1 MAALRVE
8 RASGF
13 VPREAAQRSITMPG
27 LVIENLPEAIRT
39 TKQQLRAALPEY
51 KEVFREV
58 EAAMRAR
65 VDEIVCERE
74 VGRDVVPIVP
84 YPEIAAGAVPAGLT
98 AKVRA
103 RGACVVRGTF
113 SREVATGWDDEIAA
127 YVERNDLDAKLA
139 NRAEDKYFGTLS
151 SAKPQIYGIYWSRP
165 QVEAR
170 QSEAL
175 TNVRVFLNNLW
186 RAESDGVRHINPNE
200 TPAYADRIRRRPPG
214 SASLGLSPHVDGGSV
229 ERWLDGNFR
238 KVYRSVF
245 AGDWRKYSAF
255 DAAYRPEVREVD
267 SPAVCSMFRT
277 FQGWTALTRQGPG
290 DGTLQLI
297 PIAEAMVYVLLRAIQ
312 DDVPEDSLCGAEP
325 GRALSVNEQYHSPL
339 LKALSS
345 IPVVEPGDTIFWHCD
360 VIHAVENEHRGK
372 GYSNVMYIASAP
384 GCAKNSAYLERQAV
398 SFLAGKTPPDFPAD
412 NFEVDFVGRGTV
424 ADLGER
430 GRKQLGIT
438 EAVYRNSMA
447 GDAA

>member
-1 MAALRVE
+1 M
-8 RASGF
+8 S
-13 VPREAAQRSITMPG
+13 

-58 EAAMRAR
+58 EAEMRGR
-65 VDEIVCERE
+65 VEEIVSERE
-74 VGRDVVPIVP
+74 SGHDVIPIVQ
-84 YPEIAAGAVPAGLT
+84 YADIASGKVPAELVS
-98 AKVRA
+98 KVRS
-103 RGACVVRGTF
+103 RGACAVRGTF
-113 SREVATGWDDEIAA
+113 SREVATAWDDEIAA
-127 YVERNDLDAKLA
+127 YVEKNDLDAKLA
-139 NRAEDKYFGTLS
+139 NRAEDKYFGTLA

-165 QVEAR
+165 QVQAR
-170 QSEAL
+170 QSESL

-186 RAESDGVRHINPNE
+186 RAESDGVRYINPNE

-229 ERWLDGNFR
+229 ERWLDHNFR

-255 DAAYRPEVREVD
+255 DAAFRPQVQEVE

-297 PIAEAMVYVLLRAIQ
+297 PIAESMVYILLRAIQ
-312 DDVPEDSLCGAEP
+312 DDVPEDDLCGALP

-339 LKALSS
+339 IKALSS
-345 IPVVEPGDTIFWHCD
+345 IPVMEPGDTIFWHCD
-360 VIHAVENEHRGK
+360 VIHAVENEHRGT

-384 GCAKNSAYLERQAV
+384 GCPKNSAYLERQAV
-398 SFLAGKTPPDFPAD
+398 SFLSGKTPPDFPAD
-412 NFEVDFVGRGTV
+412 NFEVNFVGRGTLE
-424 ADLGER
+424 DLDER
-430 GRKQLGIT
+430 GRSQLGIT
-438 EAVYRNSMA
+438 EVPTR
-447 GDAA
+447 AA

>member
-1 MAALRVE
+1 MSSL
-8 RASGF
+8 
-13 VPREAAQRSITMPG
+13 I
-27 LVIENLPEAIRT
+27 IENLPEAIRS

-58 EAAMRAR
+58 EAEMRGR
-65 VDEIVCERE
+65 VEEIVSERE
-74 VGRDVVPIVP
+74 AGRDVIPIVQ
-84 YPEIAAGAVPAGLT
+84 YAEVAAGKVPAEMV

-113 SREVATGWDDEIAA
+113 PREVAVGFDDEITA

-139 NRAEDKYFGTLS
+139 NRAEDKYFGTLA

-170 QSEAL
+170 QSESL

-186 RAESDGVRHINPNE
+186 QAESDGVGYINPNE
-200 TPAYADRIRRRPPG
+200 ALAYADRIRRRPPG

-229 ERWLDGNFR
+229 ERWLDENFR

-255 DAAYRPEVREVD
+255 DAAYRPQVREVD

-297 PIAEAMVYVLLRAIQ
+297 PIAEAMVYILLRAIQ
-312 DDVPEDSLCGAEP
+312 DDVPEDDLCGALP
-325 GRALSVNEQYHSPL
+325 GRALSVNEHYHGAL
-339 LKALSS
+339 IQALSS
-345 IPVVEPGDTIFWHCD
+345 IPVMEPGDTIFWHCD
-360 VIHAVENEHRGK
+360 VIHAVENEHRGS

-384 GCAKNSAYLERQAV
+384 GCAKNSAYLARQAV
-398 SFLAGKTPPDFPAD
+398 TFLSGKTPPDFPAD
-412 NFEVDFVGRGTV
+412 NFEVNFIGRGTV
-424 ADLGER
+424 ADLSER
-430 GRKQLGIT
+430 GRAQLGIT
-438 EAVYRNSMA
+438 EDVYNSTIA
-447 GDAA
+447 GIPA